1 MADIKKINVNGTLYD
16 VNLDSTK
23 DVDIKSLKVNDG
35 NIVVGTG
42 DYESMTTAS
51 ETVIA
56 DNSIIMHSKIDN
68 EVVAYVEIGA
78 HSDGS
83 YMSTSRINS
92 NDIVATN
99 MIAEN
104 TMMVGGTV
112 TSGTI
117 IVNKT
122 VQAANV
128 EVESALTVGSQT
140 ITNLN
145 GLLQNVSQTR
155 TGDST
160 FLTVF
165 TNPSD
170 LTHKLQVSSAYIEQ
184 LATDEIS
191 SGSIVGVDAAI
202 GTLTADD
209 VNTSAITLGGVRKT
223 AWPEGGGSDYTY
235 ITENTNNK
243 TITVGSGY
251 TVGTTGTV
259 GTIASTVNLKAAGD
273 IGISATR
280 INLTDTNGVNL
291 TTTKG
296 FNLSSPS
303 LGNNNIAVTIDNGNI
318 IGTLNAKGLAAYDR
332 KLGKF
337 INAGVLSTDDG
348 AVNHS
353 FTGSIVA
360 SKIVT
365 LSDSNTGL
373 QISDNDIKYNG
384 VLSGTVL
391 KVYKNYSRDNSM
403 FVGLGD
409 TFVGSLVAKGLYL
422 RRGNLDFIDVIT
434 LDGNDSNHKTAYI
447 GSTQPSFAIDDFKFC
462 GTLLNS
468 AGNSSPRIYYTNSQS
483 TSSVD
488 NMKAALDELYN
499 RVAALE
505 QN

>member
-128 EVESALTVGSQT
+128 KVGNALTVGSQT

-145 GLLQNVSQTR
+145 GLLQNVSQTG

-165 TNPSD
+165 TNPSN

-202 GTLTADD
+202 KTLTADD

-273 IGISATR
+273 IDISSTQ
-280 INLTDTNGVNL
+280 INLTATN
-291 TTTKG
+291 
-296 FNLSSPS
+296 S
-303 LGNNNIAVTIDNGNI
+303 VTINSPNI
-318 IGTLNAKGLAAYDR
+318 KATNSAIVLNKSTAIGTLNVLGLSVYDSA
-332 KLGKF
+332 GNH
-337 INAGVLSTDDG
+337 INAGVISTDSSG
-348 AVNHS
+348 AINHS

-391 KVYKNYSRDNSM
+391 KVYKDYSRDNSM

-422 RRGNLDFIDVIT
+422 RRDNLDFIDVIT

-505 QN
+505 HN